1 MRLEP
6 FVALPLIG
14 AFHFLNRVANE
25 WSWRFELPA
34 AGRAHPTLKTFFFQP
49 IPTLAGH
56 IMAGFYTHIGALAGP
71 IQARLP
77 STWAGPTVLLVLTV
91 VIESTNSER
100 GWAI

>member
-34 AGRAHPTLKTFFFQP
+34 AGRAHPTLKTFFFNPYQ
-49 IPTLAGH
+49 LAGH
-56 IMAGFYTHIGALAGP
+56 NGRILHAHRCVGRTDTSAFTKHLGCPL
-71 IQARLP
+71 
-77 STWAGPTVLLVLTV
+77 SC
-91 VIESTNSER
+91 
-100 GWAI
+100 